1 MSSPVP
7 PVVKTLVLPR
17 SQADVFR
24 LYTQDFGKWWPSGT
38 HSLGEDKVAAVVFE
52 GRADGRIFE
61 RWRDGQECDWG
72 RVTVWSPSSRIVHTW
87 HVGRAPDRAS
97 EVEINFTSL
106 SPRKTELKLEH
117 RHWERMAGADAAR
130 LRENYNKGWESVLA
144 ASFVSFA
151 AHEETP

>member
-1 MSSPVP
+1 M
-7 PVVKTLVLPR
+7 
-17 SQADVFR
+17 
-24 LYTQDFGKWWPSGT
+24 
-38 HSLGEDKVAAVVFE
+38 
-52 GRADGRIFE
+52 
-61 RWRDGQECDWG
+61 G

-87 HVGRAPDRAS
+87 HVGRTPDRAS

-151 AHEETP
+151 AHEETS